1 MIKLIDLLMEDETN
15 PFPTSK
21 TKDKLYRGVQSKF
34 DPKRDSN
41 LDWSGKEKR
50 EGHSIYFSFDRDFA
64 ESQYAKGPQG
74 EVIEAFI
81 NTKNP
86 WDYKDGGDRQKLI
99 NEIPPED
106 YEEDMRGW
114 LAMRL
119 SQGDWGIIEKYLH
132 LIKEM
137 GYDSAKLNELGSDN
151 IIVFDPKQIKYI
163 GY

>member
-1 MIKLIDLLMEDETN
+1 
-15 PFPTSK
+15 
-21 TKDKLYRGVQSKF
+21 
-34 DPKRDSN
+34 
-41 LDWSGKEKR
+41 
-50 EGHSIYFSFDRDFA
+50 
-64 ESQYAKGPQG
+64 
-74 EVIEAFI
+74 
-81 NTKNP
+81 
-86 WDYKDGGDRQKLI
+86 
-99 NEIPPED
+99 
-106 YEEDMRGW
+106 MRGW